1 MQITSET
8 VRGRVESDHAV
19 IGFKQERLREQ
30 EDVERIF
37 EEIAAALPDR
47 GLRVLVL
54 DFAGVMSVAS
64 NFLGKLVMLHKKL
77 AQRGTV
83 LRACAMAPDL
93 YGAFST
99 CKLQK
104 LIPVSDTEA
113 EALA

>member
-19 IGFKQERLREQ
+19 IGFKQERLREP
-30 EDVERIF
+30 ENVERIF

-64 NFLGKLVMLHKKL
+64 NFLGKLVMLHSMMVDSMKCKQTTDL
-77 AQRGTV
+77 KYVESLRVTLEGFKAAYEGKAAQ
-83 LRACAMAPDL
+83 AH
-93 YGAFST
+93 
-99 CKLQK
+99 
-104 LIPVSDTEA
+104 
-113 EALA
+113 